1 LELLPLAGG
10 KIPGYPGNPV
20 LMRPKRR
27 RTIFAE
33 INWPMGLFSIF
44 KLGDVV
50 PTSGVYATW
59 HSTPHALIEHT
70 ICLEGQRLPGCRLC
84 PLGVMYRL
92 ERPGVP
98 IFSTMN
104 LPEQGFSAC

>member
-1 LELLPLAGG
+1 MGL
-10 KIPGYPGNPV
+10 
-20 LMRPKRR
+20 
-27 RTIFAE
+27 F
-33 INWPMGLFSIF
+33 NWSMGLFSMF
-44 KLGDVV
+44 KPGDVV

-70 ICLEGQRLPGCRLC
+70 ICLEGQRFPGCRLC

-92 ERPGVP
+92 EKTGVP